1 MAKAQ
6 RGSDKYTVRIPDGLR
21 DDMLE
26 HCEKI
31 HKTPSELIRIALKW
45 YLHKDDPKELPLKK

>member
-6 RGSDKYTVRIPDGLR
+6 RGSDNYTVRIPDALR

-31 HKTPSELIRIALKW
+31 HKTPSELIRKALKR
-45 YLHKDDPKELPLKK
+45 YLDLDDPKELPLK